1 MSLHDR
7 GRGRSVPSLGEWAA
21 TGIGFVVA
29 LVGVMYVVAAPEP
42 FEQWWI
48 ELAAAAA
55 MPAVLMYGGYWL
67 ATNDFDPG
75 EVYTVAQGWFV
86 GVVALSV
93 VAVWAVMSAR
103 TSEPVVV
110 ESLFHLV
117 SVASAGAVLGLAFGL
132 HTTRLTEQFP
142 GVASASAADAS
153 GEETAAPMQDAD
165 EQSPSSPA
173 STSSRQDAEA
183 RCASSPG
190 SHARRDA
197 AKQSSASPRSASP
210 REDADATTSADDA
223 TDADAATDPTRIESL
238 LDDRA
243 VTDERRRSAVLALAR
258 RDDTFVDLTTL
269 AAELES
275 EWDARNRDTI
285 DAELHHVHLPKLD
298 EVGVIE
304 YDAEATVAQLLDDE
318 WTVTVR

>member
-7 GRGRSVPSLGEWAA
+7 TRGRSVPSLGEWAA
-21 TGIGFVVA
+21 TGIGFVAA

-67 ATNDFDPG
+67 ATNDFEPG

-93 VAVWAVMSAR
+93 VAGWAVMSAQ

-132 HTTRLTEQFP
+132 HTTRLTEQIG
-142 GVASASAADAS
+142 GVTSASVVEGS
-153 GEETAAPMQDAD
+153 GQETAAPMQDAD
-165 EQSPSSPA
+165 
-173 STSSRQDAEA
+173 T
-183 RCASSPG
+183 G
-190 SHARRDA
+190 MRDA
-197 AKQSSASPRSASP
+197 DAAVREADA
-210 REDADATTSADDA
+210 REAFEDADATPSVADPI
-223 TDADAATDPTRIESL
+223 DAADPTPIESL
-238 LDDRA
+238 LDDRSI
-243 VTDERRRSAVLALAR
+243 TDERRRGVVRSIAE
-258 RDDTFVDLTTL
+258 RDD
-269 AAELES
+269 AAVSPTEIAADLES
-275 EWDARNRDTI
+275 EWDARNRETI
-285 DAELHHVHLPKLD
+285 AAELHHVHLPKLD
-298 EVGVIE
+298 DAGVVE
-304 YDAEATVAQLLDDE
+304 YDAEATAARLLDDE
-318 WTVTVR
+318 STTAAR

>member
-1 MSLHDR
+1 MSLHDNG
-7 GRGRSVPSLGEWAA
+7 GRRRSAPSLGEWAA
-21 TGIGFVVA
+21 TGIGFVAA

-132 HTTRLTEQFP
+132 HTTRLTEQL
-142 GVASASAADAS
+142 GGGTSASAVEDS
-153 GEETAAPMQDAD
+153 GEETAAPM
-165 EQSPSSPA
+165 
-173 STSSRQDAEA
+173 RDAEA
-183 RCASSPG
+183 T
-190 SHARRDA
+190 RDDGRTM
-197 AKQSSASPRSASP
+197 QDG
-210 REDADATTSADDA
+210 EATPSVVEPIDVDESAD
-223 TDADAATDPTRIESL
+223 PTPIESL
-238 LDDRA
+238 LDDRSI
-243 VTDERRRSAVLALAR
+243 TNERRRSAVRALAE
-258 RDDTFVDLTTL
+258 RDEDTAAPAEL
-269 AAELES
+269 AADLES
-275 EWDARNRDTI
+275 EWDARNRETVA
-285 DAELHHVHLPKLD
+285 AELHHIHLPKLN
-298 EVGVIE
+298 EAGVVE
-304 YDAEATVAQLLDDE
+304 YDAEATTARLLDDE
-318 WTVTVR
+318 STVSAR

>member
-7 GRGRSVPSLGEWAA
+7 TQGRSEPSLGEWAA
-21 TGIGFVVA
+21 TGIGFVAA

-93 VAVWAVMSAR
+93 VAGWAVMSAQ

-132 HTTRLTEQFP
+132 HTTRLTEQIG
-142 GVASASAADAS
+142 GVTSASAVDDS
-153 GEETAAPMQDAD
+153 GEEPAASVQDADADATRDADAVMQDAD
-165 EQSPSSPA
+165 
-173 STSSRQDAEA
+173 
-183 RCASSPG
+183 
-190 SHARRDA
+190 
-197 AKQSSASPRSASP
+197 SATRNADTT
-210 REDADATTSADDA
+210 RDADASASVVDPIDA
-223 TDADAATDPTRIESL
+223 VAPVDRPRIESL
-238 LDDRA
+238 LDDRSI
-243 VTDERRRSAVLALAR
+243 TDERRRSVAR
-258 RDDTFVDLTTL
+258 SIAERDDAVVTPMELAVDFET
-269 AAELES
+269 
-275 EWDARNRDTI
+275 EWSARSRETI
-285 DAELHHVHLPKLD
+285 AAELHHVHLPKLD
-298 EVGVIE
+298 EAGVIE
-304 YDAEATVAQLLDDE
+304 YDAEATTARLLDDE
-318 WTVTVR
+318 STPAAR

>member
-7 GRGRSVPSLGEWAA
+7 TQGRSVPSLGEWAA
-21 TGIGFVVA
+21 TGIGFVAA

-93 VAVWAVMSAR
+93 VAGWAVMSAQ

-132 HTTRLTEQFP
+132 HTTRLTEQIG
-142 GVASASAADAS
+142 GVTSASAVDDS
-153 GEETAAPMQDAD
+153 GEESAASVQDADSGMRDADAVMQDAD
-165 EQSPSSPA
+165 A
-173 STSSRQDAEA
+173 SANVVDPIDAVA
-183 RCASSPG
+183 PVDR
-190 SHARRDA
+190 
-197 AKQSSASPRSASP
+197 
-210 REDADATTSADDA
+210 
-223 TDADAATDPTRIESL
+223 TRIESL
-238 LDDRA
+238 LDDRSI
-243 VTDERRRSAVLALAR
+243 TDERRRSVAR
-258 RDDTFVDLTTL
+258 SIAERDDAAVSPTELAVDFET
-269 AAELES
+269 
-275 EWDARNRDTI
+275 EWNARSRETI
-285 DAELHHVHLPKLD
+285 AAELHHVHLPKLD
-298 EVGVIE
+298 EAGVIE
-304 YDAEATVAQLLDDE
+304 YDAEATTARLLDDE
-318 WTVTVR
+318 STPAAR